1 MIQSPSSAPTETPD
15 GQITANVAG
24 VMRRIAHAA
33 ERAGRP
39 PDVVTLVAVS
49 KTFSAAHVAAAHQAG
64 LRHFGENWIQ
74 EAAGKLPALAG
85 LSPRPVWHMIGHLQT
100 NKVKQALEL
109 FDLIESVDSTH
120 LGEAIAHRAGD
131 RSIPVLLEVNVGG
144 EPSKHGFRP
153 AEVATACATLRQ
165 LPQLEVRGL
174 MTVAPE
180 VDDPEQARPV
190 FRELRRLRDELGLAE
205 LSMGMTGDF
214 EVAIQEG
221 ATLVRLG
228 RAIFGARP
236 AVVAAG

>member
-1 MIQSPSSAPTETPD
+1 MPQPPSSATTESPA

-24 VMRRIAHAA
+24 IMRRIAHAA
-33 ERAGRP
+33 ERAGRS
-39 PDVVTLVAVS
+39 PDLVTVVAVS
-49 KTFSAAHVAAAHQAG
+49 KTFSAAGVAAAHEAG
-64 LRHFGENWIQ
+64 LRHFGENWVQ
-74 EAAGKLPALAG
+74 EAADKLPALAG

-131 RSIPVLLEVNVGG
+131 RTIPVLLEVNVAE

-153 AEVATACATLRQ
+153 SEVAAACATLRQ
-165 LPQLEVRGL
+165 LPQLDVQGL

-180 VDDPEQARPV
+180 VDDPEQVRPV
-190 FRELRRLRDELGLAE
+190 FRELRRLRDQLGLAG

-228 RAIFGARP
+228 RAIFGARRTT
-236 AVVAAG
+236 ATAG